1 MPHYNSDYMH
11 CSQNQCKKKD
21 KCWRYW
27 LGQHCKGIAS
37 FYYPS
42 EPKTEGCE
50 HFLNVKD
57 Y

>member
-11 CSQNQCKKKD
+11 CSQESCKKKN

-27 LGQHCKGIAS
+27 LWQHGSGIVS
-37 FYYPS
+37 LYYPQQ
-42 EPKTEGCE
+42 PVTEGCE
-50 HFLNVKD
+50 LFLDISD